1 MNKLRNQE
9 LLVLLGNHVRKLR
22 VEKNITME
30 ELAYASEM
38 ELSQI
43 YRIEKGKIN
52 ATVSSLFAI
61 ARGLNISLQELL
73 QELDLSE
80 LE

>member
-1 MNKLRNQE
+1 MNKIRNQE
-9 LLVLLGNHVRKLR
+9 LLELLGNHVRKMR
-22 VEKNITME
+22 VEKNMTME

-38 ELSQI
+38 ELSQV

-61 ARGLNISLQELL
+61 AKGLDVSLQELL
-73 QELDLSE
+73 QYLDLSQ
-80 LE
+80 LD